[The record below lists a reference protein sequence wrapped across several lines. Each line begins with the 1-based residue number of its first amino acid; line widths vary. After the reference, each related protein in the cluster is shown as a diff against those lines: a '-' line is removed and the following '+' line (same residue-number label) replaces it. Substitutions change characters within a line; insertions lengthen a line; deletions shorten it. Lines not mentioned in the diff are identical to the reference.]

1 MLMNAG
7 LFLFQER
14 RVKYT
19 YNRMSNSLSPSLRE
33 RREAIVREHIAAEN
47 AHGISRA
54 IATFHH
60 PRYEVAPFGS
70 VSDGGQAVHDLL
82 AGMFAGFPDF
92 HVDVVRQHYAD
103 EAVVCEFVITGTH
116 LGPFAGLPSTGR
128 RIEVPLVGI
137 FDFDGDRLM
146 CEKVYFDM
154 ATL

>member
-47 AHGISRA
+47 AHDISRA

-70 VSDGGQAVHDLL
+70 VSDGPQAVHDLL

-92 HVDVVRQHYAD
+92 HVDVPRLHHAD
-103 EAVVCEFVITGTH
+103 EAVVVEFVMTGTH
-116 LGPFAGLPSTGR
+116 GGAPLPGSR
-128 RIEVPLVGI
+128 LP
-137 FDFDGDRLM
+137 DGQSRCRWWGFLISR
-146 CEKVYFDM
+146 EIG
-154 ATL
+154 